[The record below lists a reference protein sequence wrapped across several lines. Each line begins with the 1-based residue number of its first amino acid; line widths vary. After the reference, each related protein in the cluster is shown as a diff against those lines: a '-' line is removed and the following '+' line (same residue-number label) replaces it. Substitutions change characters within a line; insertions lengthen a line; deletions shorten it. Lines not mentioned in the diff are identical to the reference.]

1 MNRERLEL
9 IASLL
14 SDVDEESRTFVHEGT
29 TYILRM
35 NVGHKKDQ
43 CGTVCCIA
51 GLAASLFDP
60 EFITTEYTY
69 PEWYGLSETARI
81 ALGLTDPQA
90 DALFLSAVAGPFSAI
105 DVSPLQAAE
114 AIERL
119 VEGQF
124 PWQRSHRFAET
135 VVEELADVYPIGD
148 LVDSFP
154 NAPGSLW
161 LDPSSGLIEQE
172 TE

>member
-1 MNRERLEL
+1 MNKALLRQVAAEL
-9 IASLL
+9 RGPLPDGIKF
-14 SDVDEESRTFVHEGT
+14 D
-29 TYILRM
+29 M
-35 NVGHKKDQ
+35 NVLVSVTAHGK
-43 CGTVCCIA
+43 CCCIA
-51 GLAASLFDP
+51 G
-60 EFITTEYTY
+60 YTY
-69 PEWYGLSETARI
+69 LTKNSRPACTDMIGRAQSI
-81 ALGLTDPQA
+81 LGLTDPQA
-90 DALFLSAVAGPFSAI
+90 DALFLSTVAGPFSAV

>member
-1 MNRERLEL
+1 MNKQLLRQIAAEL
-9 IASLL
+9 RGPLPDDIKF
-14 SDVDEESRTFVHEGT
+14 D
-29 TYILRM
+29 M
-35 NVGHKKDQ
+35 NVLVHVTAHAK
-43 CGTVCCIA
+43 CCCIA
-51 GLAASLFDP
+51 G
-60 EFITTEYTY
+60 YTY
-69 PEWYGLSETARI
+69 LTKNAGPARTDVLGR
-81 ALGLTDPQA
+81 AQALLGLTDPQA
-90 DALFLSAVAGPFSAI
+90 DALFLSVVAGLFSNI

-124 PWQRSHRFAET
+124 PWQRSQPFAEE
-135 VVEELADVYPIGD
+135 VVAELADDYTIED

-161 LDPSSGLIEQE
+161 LDPESGLIEQE